1 MKSFNVRNARGA
13 AGRLFACGALLLVAA
28 AGAAQ
33 AQAPPGAGA
42 PARIDPKADTH
53 ARTNREARLRSAEMG
68 AEAAKIN
75 QKHLAAAIE
84 QTKQDF
90 KRIQLLRNELVDRLV
105 SKRPLD
111 YGRLAADA
119 EEIHKRSGR
128 LKTFM
133 MKAAVA
139 DEKKGEEGEKKPDE
153 HAPVYDEAAMRSALV
168 KLCNTIYSF
177 TNNPMFKNPA
187 VVGAEEPAK
196 AGAELLAIIELS
208 ENLRRNAERL
218 SKSGK

>member
-1 MKSFNVRNARGA
+1 MKSFNIRNVRGA
-13 AGRLFACGALLLVAA
+13 ARRLFACGALLLAAA
-28 AGAAQ
+28 AGTAQ
-33 AQAPPGAGA
+33 AQAPPGATA
-42 PARIDPKADTH
+42 PTRIDPKADTH

-68 AEAAKIN
+68 AEADKIN
-75 QKHLAAAIE
+75 RQHLAAAIE

-111 YGRLAADA
+111 YRQVAADA

-139 DEKKGEEGEKKPDE
+139 DEKKDEGGEKPE
-153 HAPVYDEAAMRSALV
+153 AHAPVYDEPAMRSALV

-177 TNNPMFKNPA
+177 TNNPMFKNPG
-187 VVGAEEPAK
+187 VVNAEEPTK

-208 ENLRRNAERL
+208 ENVRRNAERL
-218 SKSGK
+218 SRAAK